1 MKTFGILLLFILAF
15 YTGHSQA
22 DLNSE
27 KKIPINLPGVL
38 KLAGANNLTIKQYGL
53 MFHLSVSE
61 IQKADE
67 WFLPTLFVGPELHFL
82 HGANM
87 NAPGILIP
95 DANQKELW
103 LEGGFGAEWDFND
116 GIYNVL
122 AKKQQSLAVK
132 EEGQAQRNKVILNAV
147 GTYYDLLTAQFR
159 YYQLLDLLA
168 QADTIANQVKVQVD
182 AGLRYQSEYL
192 LAQTSYG
199 HIQIELTNAQV
210 QLMEMSNN
218 LLDVLNIDTNAL
230 LISRDSGIV
239 PLQLMQN
246 IADTSMTSYNQYT
259 QNRPEYKSMTAQLN
273 AIQEEKKT
281 TTVGMFMPKLYL
293 GSMPDG
299 VLGTF
304 GSPYNSTYRV
314 DGALLWDIPL
324 GRIFYAGDLKM
335 YNDKIAMQQNN
346 LADFSNQVHN
356 EVDNARAQ
364 IILTLQQIKTAT
376 TALQQSKLALHQSI
390 EREKLGTVL
399 PFEVFQSEEFYVQA
413 ELDYLTSVS
422 NYNKAQYAM
431 YVAVGNNL

>member
-1 MKTFGILLLFILAF
+1 MRTLAILYLFLMTFTVG
-15 YTGHSQA
+15 YCQT
-22 DLNSE
+22 DMNSE

-38 KLAGANNLTIKQYGL
+38 KLAGANNLTIKQYSL

-61 IQKADE
+61 IEKADE

-87 NAPGILIP
+87 NAPGLLIP

-122 AKKQQSLAVK
+122 AKKQQSIAVQ
-132 EEGQAQRNKVILNAV
+132 EQGQAGRNKVILGAI
-147 GTYYDLLTAQFR
+147 GTYYDLLTAQFK
-159 YYQLLDLLA
+159 YYQLIDLLA
-168 QADTIANQVKVQVD
+168 QADTISSQIKVQVD
-182 AGLRYQSEYL
+182 AGLRYESEYL
-192 LAQTSYG
+192 LAQTSYS
-199 HIQIELTNAQV
+199 HIQIELANAQI
-210 QLMEMSNN
+210 QLMEKSND
-218 LLDVLNIDTNAL
+218 LLNILNIDTNAL
-230 LISRDSGIV
+230 LMSRDTGIV

-246 IADTSMTSYNQYT
+246 IADTSMTSYNQYM
-259 QNRPEYKSMTAQLN
+259 QNRPEYKGMMAELN

-281 TTVGMFMPKLYL
+281 TTIGMFMPKLYL

-304 GSPYNSTYRV
+304 SSPYNSTYRV

-335 YNDKIAMQQNN
+335 YNDKISIQQND
-346 LADFSNQVHN
+346 LANFSNQVHN
-356 EVDNARAQ
+356 EVNNARAQ
-364 IILTLQQIKTAT
+364 IILSMQQMKTAT
-376 TALQQSKLALHQSI
+376 TALKQSKLALQQSI
-390 EREKLGTVL
+390 ERERLGTVL

-422 NYNKAQYAM
+422 DYNKAQYAM
-431 YVAVGNNL
+431 YVAIGNNL